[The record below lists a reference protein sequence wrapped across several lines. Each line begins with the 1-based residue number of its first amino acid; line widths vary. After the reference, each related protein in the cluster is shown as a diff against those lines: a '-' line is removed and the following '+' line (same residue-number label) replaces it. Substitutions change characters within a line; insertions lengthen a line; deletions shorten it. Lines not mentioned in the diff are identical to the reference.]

1 MSQNPLKVIISG
13 AAGRMGRYVAE
24 CITADCAVT
33 VAAGVDKSKFDSDF
47 PLYTSISDV
56 KENADVIIDF
66 SNTSALDGLL
76 KYAVQKN
83 VALVLATTGYT
94 EEQIAEIKPAAEKI
108 PVFFSFNMSLG
119 INLVC
124 SLVKQAAAVLGKSF
138 TVEIIEKHHNQKLDA
153 PSGTAIMLA
162 DAVNGVFNGD
172 MVYEYD
178 RHSKRVKR
186 PENEIGIHSV
196 RGGTIVGEHDI
207 IFAGN
212 NETVTISHSAASRSI
227 FATGAVNAAKFIV
240 NKEPKLY
247 DMNDLIKDM

>member
-1 MSQNPLKVIISG
+1 
-13 AAGRMGRYVAE
+13 
-24 CITADCAVT
+24 
-33 VAAGVDKSKFDSDF
+33 
-47 PLYTSISDV
+47 
-56 KENADVIIDF
+56 
-66 SNTSALDGLL
+66 
-76 KYAVQKN
+76 
-83 VALVLATTGYT
+83 
-94 EEQIAEIKPAAEKI
+94 
-108 PVFFSFNMSLG
+108 MSLG

-124 SLVKQAAAVLGKSF
+124 GLVKQAAAVLGKSF
-138 TVEIIEKHHNQKLDA
+138 NVEIIEKHHNQKLDA

-162 DAVNGVFNGD
+162 DAVNDVFNGD

>member
-24 CITADCAVT
+24 CITAGCAVT

-94 EEQIAEIKPAAEKI
+94 EEQIAEIKTAAEKI

-138 TVEIIEKHHNQKLDA
+138 NVEIIEKHHNQKLDA